1 MYPTMDENR
10 DAEPVEELEAIGEAE
25 AFGRESGPEEPA
37 PGRAVFGLQ
46 QVMIELL
53 EEPALQTLTRS
64 YETVIVPMILLDR
77 DLCIIWANNQF
88 QDLYGDMA
96 DFAAQS
102 IITFFES
109 SFDPESQGE
118 LHRQLLSANN
128 HSWRRQVERRGRD
141 DLSVTANLL
150 ILPVYKTAEEKA
162 DPLSYM
168 VVLDNVST
176 EQNKLLRDI
185 YKSLLEASRL
195 KDNDTGNHVSR
206 INSYACRLAE
216 IMQGQPGYQDIDR
229 QFIENISYLSSMHD
243 VGKIGTSDNI
253 LNKEG
258 PLEEWEW
265 EIMKEHTINGAFL
278 LSSHPIPM
286 SKEIALFH
294 HEKWNGSGYP
304 YGVSREMIPLSAR
317 IVALA
322 DVYDALRMSR
332 PYKDAHSHDKSL
344 DIMMEGKGVHFDP
357 LLLDN
362 FRDINEEFDSLYEGL
377 KD

>member
-1 MYPTMDENR
+1 M
-10 DAEPVEELEAIGEAE
+10 V
-25 AFGRESGPEEPA
+25 
-37 PGRAVFGLQ
+37 
-46 QVMIELL
+46 
-53 EEPALQTLTRS
+53 
-64 YETVIVPMILLDR
+64 LLDR
-77 DLCIIWANNQF
+77 DLCIIWANKQF
-88 QDLYGDMA
+88 QDLYGDLA

-109 SFDPESQGE
+109 SFDRKSHQE
-118 LHRQLLSANN
+118 LRRQLLSARNN
-128 HSWRRQVERRGRD
+128 HSWRRQVERKGRD
-141 DLSVTANLL
+141 ELSVIANLL
-150 ILPVYKTAEEKA
+150 ILPVYQTADDSSE
-162 DPLSYM
+162 PLSYM
-168 VVLDNVST
+168 VVLDNVSK

-195 KDNDTGNHVSR
+195 KDNDTGNHIARV
-206 INSYACRLAE
+206 NSYARRMAE
-216 IMQGQPGYQDIDR
+216 VMQGQPGYQEIDR
-229 QFIENISYLSSMHD
+229 QFIENIRYLSSMHD

-258 PLEEWEW
+258 RLEDWEW

-286 SKEIALFH
+286 SKDIALFH

-317 IVALA
+317 IVAVA

-332 PYKDAHSHDKSL
+332 TYKGAYSHAKSL
-344 DIMMEGKGVHFDP
+344 DIMLEGKGVHFDP

-362 FRDINEEFDSLYEGL
+362 FRDINKEFDAIYEEL